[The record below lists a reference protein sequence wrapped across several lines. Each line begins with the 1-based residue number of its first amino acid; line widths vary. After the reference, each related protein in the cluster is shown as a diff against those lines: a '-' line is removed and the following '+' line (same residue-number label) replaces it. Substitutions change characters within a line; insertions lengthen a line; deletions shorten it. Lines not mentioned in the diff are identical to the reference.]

1 MLNQPTLH
9 KLYVMRLNGMADA
22 FRQQLEQPDLAGL
35 SFEERFGLLVDR
47 QWSWKEDRALTRRLR
62 NSRLKST
69 ASVEDIDFQTPRGL
83 DRSLLRSLSAESE
96 WVKQHQNIFLIGA
109 TGVGKSWLAAALAHK
124 ACRDGFTAYY
134 ARAGQLFR
142 ELALAHADGSF
153 SRLLRRLAQ
162 TDVLVIDDWA
172 MAPLTDTERRDF
184 LEICDDRYQTRSTI
198 LTSQVPIASWHA
210 QIGDPT
216 AADSILDRLVHNA
229 HRIELKGDSMRKRA
243 SGARPPEKP
252 RTGKEGA

>member
-1 MLNQPTLH
+1 MLSQQTLH

-22 FRQQLEQPDLAGL
+22 FRQQLEQSEPAGL

-47 QWSWKEDRALTRRLR
+47 QWNWKEDPALARRLR
-62 NSRLKST
+62 NSRLRST
-69 ASVEDIDFQTPRGL
+69 AAVEDIDYQTPRGL
-83 DRSLLRSLSAESE
+83 DRALLRSLAAESE
-96 WVKQHQNIFLIGA
+96 WVKQHFNIFLIGA

-153 SRLLRRLAQ
+153 SRLLRRLAL

-172 MAPLTDTERRDF
+172 MTPLNDMERRDF
-184 LEICDDRYQTRSTI
+184 LEICDDRYQARSLV
-198 LTSQVPIASWHA
+198 LTSQVPVANWHA

-216 AADSILDRLVHNA
+216 AADSILDRLVHHA
-229 HRIELKGDSMRKRA
+229 HRIELKGDSMRKKR
-243 SGARPPEKP
+243 G
-252 RTGKEGA
+252 GKEGA

>member
-1 MLNQPTLH
+1 MLNQQTLH
-9 KLYVMRLNGMADA
+9 KLYMMRLNGMADA
-22 FRQQLEQPDLAGL
+22 FRQQLEQTDLAGL
-35 SFEERFGLLVDR
+35 SFEERFGMLADR
-47 QWSWKEDRALTRRLR
+47 QWSWKEDRALARRLR

-69 ASVEDIDFQTPRGL
+69 AAVEDIDYQTPRGL
-83 DRSLLRSLSAESE
+83 DRALVRSLAAESE
-96 WVKQHQNIFLIGA
+96 WVKQHFNIFLIGA

-124 ACRDGFTAYY
+124 ACRDGYTVYY
-134 ARAGQLFR
+134 ARAAQLFR

-162 TDVLVIDDWA
+162 TDVLVIDDFC
-172 MAPLTDTERRDF
+172 MAPLAEIERRDF

-198 LTSQVPIASWHA
+198 LTSQVPVASWHA

-229 HRIELKGDSMRKRA
+229 QRIELKGESMRRKR
-243 SGARPPEKP
+243 G
-252 RTGKEGA
+252 GKETS